1 MVPYFC
7 RNCFADLFLLF
18 QSLTVKKIIFR
29 SRIVYLISIVFFSL
43 SSLVLITK
51 LAVQIGENFY
61 VFSFLYLS
69 ILAVLSII
77 VCIKLFE
84 KEKNA
89 VTYINVLLP
98 LLIIS
103 VLFNSFKI
111 YSTHYIYEP
120 EDIIFS
126 ILIIIFLVI
135 INKNKLIPSEIAK
148 EDEIEEIGKS

>member
-1 MVPYFC
+1 M
-7 RNCFADLFLLF
+7 
-18 QSLTVKKIIFR
+18 KKIIFK
-29 SRIVYLISIVFFSL
+29 SRIVYWLSVVFFSL

-51 LAVQIGENFY
+51 LAIQIGENFN

-77 VCIKLFE
+77 VCVKLFE

-89 VTYINVLLP
+89 VAYINVLQP

-120 EDIIFS
+120 EDIIFG
-126 ILIIIFLVI
+126 ILMIIFLVI
-135 INKNKLIPSEIAK
+135 INKNRLVSREIAK
-148 EDEIEEIGKS
+148 EEEIEEIGKS

>member
-1 MVPYFC
+1 M
-7 RNCFADLFLLF
+7 
-18 QSLTVKKIIFR
+18 KKIIFK
-29 SRIVYLISIVFFSL
+29 SRIVYWLSVIFFSL

-51 LAVQIGENFY
+51 LAIQIGENFN

-77 VCIKLFE
+77 VCVKLFE

-89 VTYINVLLP
+89 VAYINVLQP

-120 EDIIFS
+120 EDIILG
-126 ILIIIFLVI
+126 ILMIIFLVI
-135 INKNKLIPSEIAK
+135 INKNKLVSREIAK
-148 EDEIEEIGKS
+148 EEEIEEIGKS